1 MKEDSILQ
9 ELILPQAI
17 ISYEIPH
24 VENETAI
31 IESSHKTLHVKRKS
45 ALSDVEKEILLKE
58 VHLREKRLFGK
69 FKGSGRWKKERAEKW
84 EEGYKEYESLLF
96 FSKFDYQ

>member
-24 VENETAI
+24 MEYETAI

-69 FKGSGRWKKERAEKW
+69 SKVPVDERKREEKSGKK
-84 EEGYKEYESLLF
+84 LLRL
-96 FSKFDYQ
+96 